1 MTTLGTYETLAHAYN
16 NTSTITYPIEE
27 TLSVGTYKVI
37 DQDGLQMH
45 ITNAIDGVT
54 EIRFDADAG
63 DRRYPG
69 TFQGFEFG
77 MNWTHPSFIGAFLK
91 AKRTPGQHFLG
102 DNGTAAYDAIV
113 DENNH
118 LTVTLTPSAN

>member
-54 EIRFDADAG
+54 EIRFDADAD

-77 MNWTHPSFIGAFLK
+77 MN
-91 AKRTPGQHFLG
+91 
-102 DNGTAAYDAIV
+102 
-113 DENNH
+113 
-118 LTVTLTPSAN
+118 